1 VTDGTSSPLPQPG
14 WYPDHA
20 GGTGLR
26 WWDGTQWTDHVSAP
40 IAAQPNSAQPYSA
53 AGPLRNTVPATTP
66 VGNPFIWTI
75 VLLPIVS
82 LVLSLLVNYGAF
94 IDEYRSLIQQMVENP
109 NSAPNYSAMPVLFDP
124 AYLILVA
131 WSYLSIAITAVF
143 GYLDSR
149 RLKRTGF
156 ERPFPWGWAFLPVV
170 YIIGRSVVVHRRSGR
185 GLAPL
190 WVYIGLT
197 VVGFGVGIYILSTI
211 MSGVMSVIP
220 DVSSFS

>member
-20 GGTGLR
+20 GGSGLR

-40 IAAQPNSAQPYSA
+40 IATQPAAQPYSA
-53 AGPLRNTVPATTP
+53 PLRNTVPATTP

-75 VLLPIVS
+75 VLLPVVS
-82 LVLSLLVNYGAF
+82 LVLSLLINYGA
-94 IDEYRSLIQQMVENP
+94 ITEEYRSLIQQMIADP
-109 NSAPNYSAMPVLFDP
+109 NSPPRYSALSLYADP
-124 AYLILVA
+124 AYVALVVWA
-131 WSYLSIAITAVF
+131 WISVAITAVF

-156 ERPFPWGWAFLPVV
+156 ERPFPWGWAFLPIV

-190 WVYIGLT
+190 WVFIGVQ
-197 VVGFGVGIYILSTI
+197 VVGFAVSIYIFSTI
-211 MSGVMSVIP
+211 MNGVMSVIP
-220 DVSSFS
+220 DGTSFS